1 MISGSTNEN
10 SIPKFAN
17 LAGRV
22 CQRSMAIA
30 NSVPNGTAI
39 NIVISDSFRLCTIA
53 WRNAGSW
60 NNESVG
66 SCHHHR
72 NENPARCCGIARAL
86 NENAIAMNTGTID
99 HAM

>member
-10 SIPKFAN
+10 SIPKLAN
-17 LAGRV
+17 RAGVV
-22 CQRSMAIA
+22 CQRSIAIA
-30 NSVPNGTAI
+30 NKVPERHGDQHRDHRQLQALH
-39 NIVISDSFRLCTIA
+39 DRR
-53 WRNAGSW
+53 RNAGSW

-72 NENPARCCGIARAL
+72 NENPCQMLRDRPAL